1 MTLNITTTS
10 MIIGITGK
18 KRSGKDT
25 SADYIIENYD
35 FEKKL
40 SIADPLKEACRIL
53 FGFNDEQL
61 YGEVK
66 DAMDPYWKCTPRDVF
81 QYLGTDILRNDIK
94 KIIPNIGNNFF
105 LNLLT
110 RKIEENAETQNIVVA
125 DLRFQNEIDKI
136 HDLGGIIIKV
146 TRPNLVSETTHE
158 SEDNDKLKDID
169 YVMINDGSKETLYKR
184 IDDIMSLLCL
194 KKS

>member
-1 MTLNITTTS
+1 

-25 SADYIIENYD
+25 SADYIMENYG

-40 SIADPLKEACRIL
+40 SVADPLKEACRIL
-53 FGFNDEQL
+53 FGFTDEQL
-61 YGEVK
+61 YGNLK
-66 DAMDPYWKCTPRDVF
+66 DVIDPHWECMPRDIF

-105 LNLLT
+105 INLLT
-110 RKIEENAETQNIVVA
+110 KKIEENAETQNIIVA

-136 HDLGGIIIKV
+136 HGLGGIVIKV
-146 TRPNLVSETTHE
+146 TRPPKAVPISQTTHE

-169 YVMINDGSKETLYKR
+169 YAMINDGSKENLYKR
-184 IDDIMSLLCL
+184 IDDVMSLLCL

>member
-110 RKIEENAETQNIVVA
+110 KKIEENAETQNIVVA